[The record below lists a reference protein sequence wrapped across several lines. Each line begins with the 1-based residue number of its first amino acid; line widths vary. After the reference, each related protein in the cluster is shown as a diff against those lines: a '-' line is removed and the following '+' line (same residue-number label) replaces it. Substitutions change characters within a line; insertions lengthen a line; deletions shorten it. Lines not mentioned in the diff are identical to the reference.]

1 MSLKIGLVGCGNI
14 SSIYLDNAA
23 LFRDIAFTAC
33 ADIDAGGRRAPGTAF
48 CDRGA
53 VGERAAP

>member
-33 ADIDAGGRRAPGTAF
+33 ADIDATAAERQARRFAIEA
-48 CDRGA
+48 RSREGA
-53 VGERAAP
+53 AE